1 MRTSLL
7 RSAAV
12 ACCGLA
18 VVATVLTGCGSD
30 DESTAATSTKAAAAT
45 SAAPATA
52 DAATAQAI
60 TKAYTTFFDGSLPAE
75 QRAAVV
81 QNSDAFLPVLKAQA
95 AAGNSGTTVTVAG
108 VKTTG
113 ANSADVSYTLLMG
126 GNPVLPDQTGQAV
139 SEGGAWKVAAAT
151 FCALLAIQGGTSPA
165 C

>member
-1 MRTSLL
+1 MRTALL
-7 RSAAV
+7 RTATV

-18 VVATVLTGCGSD
+18 LAAGVLTGCGSD
-30 DESTAATSTKAAAAT
+30 DEDSSTAASTSAAAT

-60 TKAYTTFFDGSLPAE
+60 TKAYTTFFDGTLPAE

-81 QNSDAFLPVLKAQA
+81 QGGDGFLPVLEAQA
-95 AAGNSGTTVTVAG
+95 AAGGNGTTVTVAG
-108 VKTTG
+108 VKSTG
-113 ANSADVSYTLLMG
+113 AASADVSYTLLMG

-151 FCALLAIQGGTSPA
+151 FCALLAIQGGTAPA